1 MAGIIAP
8 RGRRMGRYGLG
19 ASAFTLAV
27 VLASP
32 ATAECTPDPTIP
44 GGTINCTGTDADGL
58 TVATGDT
65 TVVVARGASVQPGA
79 AAAAITT
86 LGQGNALRI
95 AGLVDGGG
103 AKAGVFV
110 TTGDPRTEVCTD
122 PYAGASPI
130 YCTPGTTYTVYPSSS
145 ATINVTAGGTVSGAQ
160 GILVRRSP
168 ANTAGLVGATI
179 NNTGTVAGTAGEA
192 ILAEQTGSGGLSVNN
207 RAAGRITGGI
217 AGTVSYVDNAG
228 TIDGTSR
235 AAIASTQAGLS
246 IVNTGSIVSSGTPAT
261 VSGGGFVTINNAAG
275 ATIGGS
281 ATAIRTTGTLNLTNA
296 GTINGSVVSTAP
308 SGQGSTIDTRTG
320 TINGNLALGA
330 GNDML
335 RARFDAAS
343 GRVSSI
349 TGTIDGGAG
358 TDTLAIGIDA
368 DTTIT
373 RTVLPTNFEL
383 LGLDLSNN
391 ATATLAT
398 GFTTGNGVALSG
410 SGTVVNETALVTG
423 GAAVMTSFGSSGS
436 GLTFDNRGSITATFA
451 NAGSATLGEYA
462 VGSPET
468 VTNSGTITSLGGA
481 GVRASRQLTNSGSI
495 TASGN
500 AASVNGFGALNNS
513 GTIRS
518 TGGTGASFYAGSA
531 TASTNSGTIAGAT
544 TGVALLGGRLTNS
557 GTITGDTTGATLN
570 GATLVNAA
578 GGQISGGT
586 LAIASSGGSS
596 RIVNAGTIVGTVDLT
611 SPFLYDYG
619 NDLFVD
625 DGGSVAGAIRLGGGN
640 DELVVTLGGDPARPL
655 AGATG
660 GVDAGDGYDTLRTRV
675 TADGSATLALTNG
688 FEALAYE
695 LSNDAALTLTAP
707 QPIATSIGLAGNG
720 SVTLN
725 GAISTADRTLLDTTI
740 LTVAQLTEG
749 LAGPARDL
757 AIVNNGDLALT
768 VGSQSFAYGLAA
780 IFGGTADLTN
790 NGTISVTN
798 APSTYYA
805 ATAVLTADTLANNGT
820 ITVTGG
826 GTAVTG
832 VRNVTNAG
840 TITASGAGATGLTNL
855 VTLGNSGTI
864 RADSTALQI
873 GFGVM
878 RITNSGMIESV
889 LGTAIV
895 GGYDGSIV
903 NEAAGTIR
911 GTTAITIDG
920 GAIVNRGAIIGDIGA
935 YSYSYGSTSYIAD
948 GGTLTG
954 NLTFG
959 SGQDTFVAFG
969 ETTGVSGTIDGG
981 AGIETLI
988 QARRTSGTVTLGA
1001 LSATNFE
1008 VEGARAL
1015 GSDTVVTIAA
1025 PAPFARDLALS
1036 GDGTIINTAAITGAV
1051 LAYPTYGSDPTVVG
1065 LTTPIA
1071 LENQGTIDGGVEGR
1085 VRSFTNTGTIGSAS
1099 LAGQAVSLDTIDTL
1113 AFDNGGTIANDREQT
1128 AVVLQGYNAS
1138 AITAGN
1144 SGAIDGGISIGLQQ
1158 YQSFPPVETPALL
1171 TAALTNSG
1179 TITNGES
1186 AVAITI
1192 DVSNGGTGNVT
1203 LANSGTIIATD
1214 EAALA
1219 AYVELYD
1226 YFDAAGSGTI
1236 GVANTGTISANGG
1249 GTVDSFTFPDGK
1261 TISFSDPAAALWLS
1275 GRNAVGV
1282 TASVTNDGTI
1292 EATGTRSVALIALD
1306 AALDLVNTGTIRGG
1320 AGTALAADDQ
1330 LGAIAGAPY
1339 LAGAVQTT
1347 GTGSDR
1353 IVNTGTII
1361 GSIAL
1366 GAGDDR
1372 IENSGRIEG
1381 DVFLGLGDDIF
1392 VQRASA
1398 GLVGTVDAGL
1408 GSDSLVIDATGGGAV
1423 NGDQFVNFERF
1434 SQIGEGDVAYSG
1446 TFRFDTIGVMGGTIS
1461 VAAGQ
1466 TLSSVGAITVTGSDA
1481 DETLDNRG
1489 TITGGVDLAGG
1500 NDRVDNRGTIG
1511 GAVLLGSGNDIFV
1524 DYAGSSA
1531 GVVDGGTGRDLY
1543 RVVLAGDRSGIGQ
1556 RSGFEQLAVE
1566 GNGTLSLALDQS
1578 FDQIALAGSG
1588 LTLALGGF
1596 TVGEVTGSDANETLA
1611 VDGDLAAVSLGGGND
1626 TLALGASRAG
1636 GSYIGGA
1643 GSDTLAFTA
1652 SGPVLL
1658 AGTATGF
1665 EQVTLAGGALTIA
1678 GTLGSNGAGLTFG
1691 DGAQAVTVAPGGT
1704 LAGAIDLGAGDD
1716 SLRLAAGGILAGTVA
1731 GGAGNDSATL
1741 ELAGDRTLAGGTLTG
1756 FELLTT
1762 EGSGTLTLAGT
1773 QAYQRIVA
1781 GTDLTIGTGASLT
1794 AGQVQFG
1801 ARDDRFTIAGN
1812 FAGNADGGAGSDTI
1826 AFADTAP
1833 LTIGVT
1839 IGGAITG
1846 FERLALAG
1854 NALTVTGT
1862 LGTTGTTLAFS
1873 DGAQAL
1879 TVASGGTLAGTID
1892 LGTGDDAL
1900 RLAAGSILNGTV
1912 LGGAGTDSATIAL
1925 AGNRTLAG
1933 DQLAGFELLTTEGSG
1948 TLTLTGTQ
1956 TYQRVVA
1963 GTDLAI
1969 DTGAS
1974 LTAEQV
1980 QFGARDDR
1988 FTVAGRFVGNA
1999 DGGAGSD
2006 TLAFTGTDPV
2016 TLAGI
2021 VTGFEQV
2028 ALAGGAL
2035 TVTGTLGTP
2044 GAALGFGDGAQALTV
2059 ANGGTLAGAVD
2070 LGAGDDSLRLAAGS
2084 TLAGTVAGGAGTDAA
2099 TLELAGNR
2107 TLASGTLTGFELL
2120 ATEGSGTLTIA
2131 GTQGY
2136 QRIAAGTDLAVGA
2149 DAALTA
2155 GQVQFGARDDRFTI
2169 AGGFAGSVDGGAGAD
2184 TIAVSGGSATA
2195 PVAFAGIANVERY
2208 AQSGG
2213 FATLSG
2219 TAALNMVDVSGG
2231 RLVGLAGSTLSASQ
2245 ITVAQGATFG
2255 SAGSVTGNLAVAGTL
2270 SPGGTGVGTMSVTGN
2285 VALGAGSLSL
2295 FEVASTGADRLQVTG
2310 AVTIASGATL
2320 QLAPLGT
2327 IRPGTSYDLVVASG
2341 GITGS
2346 YTTVVKPDS
2355 LFGFVVQRA
2364 DRIQLLGQFLG
2375 GAGFTPQ
2382 VARSI
2387 AYANTTLQAQP
2398 ATSTLFAAL
2407 PALLNADGTSNARA
2421 FAQLT
2426 PEPYAS
2432 ATQAGVDNALTLAGA
2447 ARGPAFATLRED
2459 PGLFTFGQGVGQW
2472 HTLGADQ
2479 AEGTAKARTRGY
2491 GFLGGIGYGDA
2502 SFAVGAFGGYLDTRQ
2517 SIGALGAETKS
2528 DGFVAGVHARYAA
2541 NGVGLTA
2548 SVLYDGGE
2556 ARTTRALPGTAR
2568 AIGSYDLHSWIADLS
2583 VSYALDMGTDWSL
2596 RPRAGVTYLRTTRD
2610 GVTETGGAFALNV
2623 ARDRHVAG
2631 FIDGGV
2637 MLARSDASS
2646 APLRPFV
2653 ALGARYQI
2661 EGRRT
2666 DALASYA
2673 GGPLGLEAIGA
2684 ARARLVG
2691 TASAGIS
2698 YRLTGGLDLF
2708 STASAQTG
2716 RDDHQETISTGLRL
2730 RF

>member
-1 MAGIIAP
+1 
-8 RGRRMGRYGLG
+8 MGRYGLG

-27 VLASP
+27 VLAGP

-79 AAAAITT
+79 TAAAITM

-95 AGLVDGGG
+95 AGLVDGGA
-103 AKAGVFV
+103 AKPGVFV

-122 PYAGASPI
+122 PYAGASVN
-130 YCTPGTTYTVYPSSS
+130 YCVPGTTYTIYPSSS
-145 ATINVTAGGTVSGAQ
+145 AAINVTAGGTVSGAQ

-168 ANTAGLVGATI
+168 ANTTGLVGATI
-179 NNTGTVAGTAGEA
+179 NNAGTIAGTAGEA
-192 ILAEQTGSGGLSVNN
+192 IIADQTGSGSVSVNN

-235 AAIASTQAGLS
+235 AAIASTQAGLN

-261 VSGGGFVTINNAAG
+261 VSGGGFVTISNAAG

-281 ATAIRTTGTLNLTNA
+281 ATAIRITGTLNLTNA

-308 SGQGSTIDTRTG
+308 SGQSSTIDTRTG
-320 TINGNLALGA
+320 TINGSLTLGA
-330 GNDML
+330 GNDTL

-423 GAAVMTSFGSSGS
+423 GAAVMTSFGSGGF
-436 GLTFDNRGSITATFA
+436 GLTFDNRGTITATFA
-451 NAGSATLGEYA
+451 NAGSATIGEYA
-462 VGSPET
+462 VGSPDT

-495 TASGN
+495 TASGT
-500 AASVNGFGALNNS
+500 AASVNGFGALVNS

-518 TGGTGASFYAGSA
+518 TGGIGASFYAGGA

-557 GTITGDTTGATLN
+557 GTITGGTTGVTLN
-570 GATLVNAA
+570 GATLNNAA
-578 GGQISGGT
+578 GGRISGGT
-586 LAIASSGGSS
+586 LAIASSGSS
-596 RIVNAGTIVGTVDLT
+596 GRIVNAGTITGTVDLT

-619 NDLFVD
+619 SDLFVD
-625 DGGSVAGAIRLGGGN
+625 DGGSVAGAILLGGGN

-675 TADGSATLALTNG
+675 TADGSATLALTSG
-688 FEALAYE
+688 FEALAFE
-695 LSNDAALTLTAP
+695 LSNNAAVTLTAP
-707 QPIATSIGLAGNG
+707 QPIATSIGLVGNG

-725 GAISTADRTLLDTTI
+725 GAISTADRTLLDATI

-768 VGSQSFAYGLAA
+768 VGSQSFAYGVAA
-780 IFGGTADLTN
+780 ILGGTADLTN
-790 NGTISVTN
+790 NGTISVIN
-798 APSTYYA
+798 APGTYYA
-805 ATAVLTADTLANNGT
+805 GRAVFTGDSFANTGT
-820 ITVTGG
+820 ITLTGG
-826 GTAVTG
+826 GTAVDS
-832 VRNVTNAG
+832 VREMTNSG
-840 TITASGAGATGLTNL
+840 TITAFGARASTALGIANVTTLT
-855 VTLGNSGTI
+855 NSGTI
-864 RADSTALQI
+864 RSDGTAVQG
-873 GFGVM
+873 GFGTST
-878 RITNSGMIESV
+878 ITNSGTIESTR
-889 LGTAIV
+889 GTAIV
-895 GGYDGSIV
+895 GGYTGTIV
-903 NEAAGTIR
+903 NEAGGTIR
-911 GTTAITIDG
+911 GATAVELGG
-920 GAIVNRGAIIGDIGA
+920 GALINRGTIAGDVTA
-935 YSYSYGSTSYIAD
+935 SSYLYAPAVYIAD
-948 GGTLTG
+948 GGTITG

-959 SGQDTFVAFG
+959 SGEDTFVAFG

-981 AGIETLI
+981 AGIDTLI

-1008 VEGARAL
+1008 REGVRAL

-1025 PAPFARDLALS
+1025 PAPFARDVALS

-1065 LTTPIA
+1065 LTMPIA
-1071 LENQGTIDGGVEGR
+1071 FENQGTIDGGVGGR
-1085 VRSFTNTGTIGSAS
+1085 VRSFTNTGTIGSAN
-1099 LAGQAVSLDTIDTL
+1099 LAGRAVRLDTIDTL
-1113 AFDNGGTIANDREQT
+1113 AFDNGGTIANDREET
-1128 AVVLQGYNAS
+1128 AVVLSGINAS
-1138 AITAGN
+1138 AIIAGN
-1144 SGAIDGGISIGLQQ
+1144 SGAIDGGISIGLEE
-1158 YQSFPPVETPALL
+1158 YQSFPPAETSALL

-1179 TITNGES
+1179 TITDGDR

-1192 DVSNGGTGNVT
+1192 GASNGGTGNIT

-1219 AYVELYD
+1219 AFIAISD
-1226 YFDAAGSGTI
+1226 YSGSAGSGTI
-1236 GVANTGTISANGG
+1236 SVANTGTISANGG
-1249 GTVDSFTFPDGK
+1249 GTVDSFTFPDGE
-1261 TISFSDPAAALWLS
+1261 TISFSDPASALWLS

-1282 TASVTNDGTI
+1282 TAGVTNDGTI

-1306 AALDLVNTGTIRGG
+1306 APLDLVNTGTIRGG
-1320 AGTALAADDQ
+1320 AGTALTAGDQ
-1330 LGAIAGAPY
+1330 IGAIAGAPY

-1381 DVFLGLGDDIF
+1381 DVFLGLGDDTF

-1408 GSDSLVIDATGGGAV
+1408 GTDSLVIDATGGGAV

-1434 SQIGEGDVAYSG
+1434 AQIGEGNVAYSG

-1466 TLSSVGAITVTGSDA
+1466 TLSSAGAITVTGSDA

-1511 GAVLLGSGNDIFV
+1511 GAVLLGSGNDVFV

-1531 GVVDGGTGRDLY
+1531 GVVDGGTGSDLY

-1566 GNGTLSLALDQS
+1566 GSGTLSLTLDQS
-1578 FDQIALAGSG
+1578 FEQIALAGSG
-1588 LTLALGGF
+1588 LSLALGGF

-1611 VDGDLAAVSLGGGND
+1611 VDGDLAAVSLGGGDD
-1626 TLALGASRAG
+1626 TLALGVTRAA
-1636 GSYIGGA
+1636 GSYTGGA

-1665 EQVTLAGGALTIA
+1665 EQVALAGGALTIA
-1678 GTLGSNGAGLTFG
+1678 GTLGSNGAGLAFA
-1691 DGAQAVTVAPGGT
+1691 DGAQALVVAPGGT

-1773 QAYQRIVA
+1773 QGYQRIDA

-1826 AFADTAP
+1826 AFADTA
-1833 LTIGVT
+1833 LVT

-1846 FERLALAG
+1846 FERIALAG

-1862 LGTTGTTLAFS
+1862 LGTPGATLAFS
-1873 DGAQAL
+1873 DGEQAL

-1912 LGGAGTDSATIAL
+1912 LGGAGTDSATLAL

-1948 TLTLTGTQ
+1948 RLTLTGTQ

-1974 LTAEQV
+1974 LTAGQV

-1988 FTVAGRFVGNA
+1988 FTVAGRFTGNV

-2035 TVTGTLGTP
+2035 TITGTLGTP
-2044 GAALGFGDGAQALTV
+2044 GTALGFGDGAQALTV

-2107 TLASGTLTGFELL
+2107 TLTSGTLTGFELL
-2120 ATEGSGTLTIA
+2120 TTEGSGTLTLA

-2136 QRIAAGTDLAVGA
+2136 QRITAGTDLAVDTG
-2149 DAALTA
+2149 AALTVK
-2155 GQVQFGARDDRFTI
+2155 QVQFGARDDRFTI
-2169 AGGFAGSVDGGAGAD
+2169 AGGFAGSVDGGAGTD

-2208 AQSGG
+2208 VQSGG

-2219 TAALNMVDVSGG
+2219 TAALGVVDISGG
-2231 RLVGLAGSTLSASQ
+2231 RLVGLTGSTLTASQ

-2270 SPGGTGVGTMSVTGN
+2270 SPGATGVGTMSVTGN
-2285 VALGAGSLSL
+2285 VALGASSLSL

-2517 SIGALGAETKS
+2517 TIGALGAETKS

-2568 AIGSYDLHSWIADLS
+2568 ATGSYDLHSWVADLS
-2583 VSYALDMGTDWSL
+2583 ISYALEMGTEWSL

-2631 FIDGGV
+2631 FVDGGV
-2637 MLARSDASS
+2637 MLARSDVST

-2691 TASAGIS
+2691 TASAGVS

>member
-8 RGRRMGRYGLG
+8 RGRRMGRYGLS
-19 ASAFTLAV
+19 ASAITLAV
-27 VLASP
+27 VLAGP
-32 ATAECTPDPTIP
+32 ATAQCTPDPTIS
-44 GGTINCTGTDADGL
+44 GGTINCTGSDADGL
-58 TVATGDT
+58 TVVTDNT
-65 TVVVARGASVQPGA
+65 TVIVARGASVQPRA

-86 LGQGNALRI
+86 LGQGNTLRV
-95 AGLVDGGG
+95 AGLVDGGA

-110 TTGDPRTEVCTD
+110 TTGDPRTVPCD

-130 YCTPGTTYTVYPSSS
+130 YCVPGSTQTIYPSSR
-145 ATINVTAGGTVSGAQ
+145 AAIDVVAGGTISGAQ

-168 ANTAGLVGATI
+168 ANTVGFVSATI
-179 NNTGTVAGTAGEA
+179 TNAGTIAGTAGEA
-192 ILAEQTGSGGLSVNN
+192 ILADQTGFGGLSVYN
-207 RAAGRITGGI
+207 RAGGRITGGI

-228 TIDGTSR
+228 TIDGVGR
-235 AAIASTQAGLS
+235 AAIASTQAGLN

-261 VSGGGFVTINNAAG
+261 VSGGGFVTISNAAG

-308 SGQGSTIDTRTG
+308 SGQGSTIDTRSG
-320 TINGNLALGA
+320 TINGSLTLGA
-330 GNDML
+330 GDDTL

-349 TGTIDGGAG
+349 TGAIDGGAG

-410 SGTVVNETALVTG
+410 SGTVVNNTALVTG
-423 GAAVMTSFGSSGS
+423 GPAVTTSFGSGGF
-436 GLTFDNRGSITATFA
+436 GLTFDNRGTITATFA
-451 NAGSATLGEYA
+451 NAGPATTGQFA
-462 VGSPET
+462 VGSPDT
-468 VTNSGTITSLGGA
+468 VTNSGTITSLGGP
-481 GVRASRQLTNSGSI
+481 GVRAFRQLTNSGSI
-495 TASGN
+495 TASGT
-500 AASVNGFGALNNS
+500 AASVDSFGAFVNS

-518 TGGTGASFYAGSA
+518 TGGIGASLYAGGA

-557 GTITGDTTGATLN
+557 GTITGGTTGVTLS

-586 LAIASSGGSS
+586 LAIASSGSS
-596 RIVNAGTIVGTVDLT
+596 GGIVNAGTIAGSVDLT
-611 SPFLYDYG
+611 LPFFYDYG
-619 NDLFVD
+619 DDLFVD

-675 TADGSATLALTNG
+675 TADGSATLALTGG

-725 GAISTADRTLLDTTI
+725 GAISTADRTLVDATI

-757 AIVNNGDLALT
+757 AIVNNGNLALT
-768 VGSQSFAYGLAA
+768 VGSQNFAYNLAA
-780 IFGGTADLTN
+780 ILGDTADLTN
-790 NGTISVTN
+790 NGTISVINT
-798 APSTYYA
+798 PGSYYA
-805 ATAVLTADTLANNGT
+805 GGAVFTGDSLANAGT
-820 ITVTGG
+820 ITLTGG
-826 GTAVTG
+826 GTAVDSVRAVTNSGRITAFGTTSGANASTAMG
-832 VRNVTNAG
+832 VANVTTLTNTG
-840 TITASGAGATGLTNL
+840 TIRSDGTAVQSGFGNSTIT
-855 VTLGNSGTI
+855 NSGTI
-864 RADSTALQI
+864 EST
-873 GFGVM
+873 
-878 RITNSGMIESV
+878 R
-889 LGTAIV
+889 GTAIV
-895 GGYDGSIV
+895 GGYTGTIV
-903 NEAAGTIR
+903 NEAGGTIR
-911 GTTAITIDG
+911 GVTAVQLGG
-920 GAIVNRGAIIGDIGA
+920 GALINRGTIVGDVAAYA
-935 YSYSYGSTSYIAD
+935 YSYAPAVYIAD
-948 GGTLTG
+948 GGTLSG

-959 SGQDTFVAFG
+959 SGQDTFAAFG
-969 ETTGVSGTIDGG
+969 ETTGVSGTVDGG
-981 AGIETLI
+981 AGIDTLI

-1001 LSATNFE
+1001 LAVTNFE
-1008 VEGARAL
+1008 VEGVRAL

-1036 GDGTIINTAAITGAV
+1036 GDGTIVNTAAITGAV

-1085 VRSFTNTGTIGSAS
+1085 VRSLINTGTIGSAS
-1099 LAGQAVSLDTIDTL
+1099 LTGQAVNLDTIDTL

-1128 AVVLQGYNAS
+1128 AVVLQGYGAS

-1144 SGAIDGGISIGLQQ
+1144 SGTIDGGVSVGLQQ
-1158 YQSFPPVETPALL
+1158 YQSFPPAGTPASL
-1171 TAALTNSG
+1171 TASLTNSG
-1179 TITNGES
+1179 TIINGES
-1186 AVAITI
+1186 AVAIAV
-1192 DVSNGGTGNVT
+1192 DVSNGVTGKAT
-1203 LANSGTIIATD
+1203 LANSGTITATG
-1214 EAALA
+1214 EAALG
-1219 AYVELYD
+1219 AYIQLYG
-1226 YFDAAGSGTI
+1226 YSGAAGSGTI
-1236 GVANTGTISANGG
+1236 DVANTGTISANSG
-1249 GTVDSFTFPDGK
+1249 GTVGSFTFPDGE
-1261 TISFSDPAAALWLS
+1261 TISFTDPAAALWLS
-1275 GRNAVGV
+1275 GRNAAGV
-1282 TASVTNDGTI
+1282 TASVANDGTI

-1306 AALDLVNTGTIRGG
+1306 AALDLTNTGTIRGG
-1320 AGTALAADDQ
+1320 AGTILAADDQ
-1330 LGAIAGAPY
+1330 LGALAGAPY

-1372 IENSGRIEG
+1372 IENSGRIAG
-1381 DVFLGLGDDIF
+1381 DVFLGLGDDTF

-1398 GLVGTVDAGL
+1398 GLEGRVDAGL
-1408 GSDSLVIDATGGGAV
+1408 GSDSLVVDATGGGAV

-1434 SQIGEGDVAYSG
+1434 AQIGEGNVAYSG
-1446 TFRFDTIGVMGGTIS
+1446 NFRFDTIGVMGGTIT

-1466 TLSSVGAITVTGSDA
+1466 TLSSAGAITVTGSDA

-1511 GAVLLGSGNDIFV
+1511 GAVLLGSGNDLFV

-1531 GVVDGGTGRDLY
+1531 GAVDGGTGSDLY

-1566 GNGTLSLALDQS
+1566 GNGMLSLALDQS
-1578 FDQIALAGSG
+1578 FEQIALAGSG

-1596 TVGEVTGSDANETLA
+1596 TVGQVTGSDARETLA
-1611 VDGDLAAVSLGGGND
+1611 VDGDPAAVSLGGGDD
-1626 TLALGASRAG
+1626 TLALGAGRAG
-1636 GSYIGGA
+1636 GSYAGGA

-1665 EQVTLAGGALTIA
+1665 EQVSLAGGALTIA
-1678 GTLGSNGAGLTFG
+1678 GTLGSNGAGLAFG
-1691 DGAQAVTVAPGGT
+1691 DGAQALTVAPGGT

-1731 GGAGNDSATL
+1731 GGAGTDNATL
-1741 ELAGDRTLAGGTLTG
+1741 ELAGDRTLASGTLTG

-1773 QAYQRIVA
+1773 QGYQRITA
-1781 GTDLTIGTGASLT
+1781 GTDLTIG
-1794 AGQVQFG
+1794 
-1801 ARDDRFTIAGN
+1801 
-1812 FAGNADGGAGSDTI
+1812 
-1826 AFADTAP
+1826 
-1833 LTIGVT
+1833 
-1839 IGGAITG
+1839 
-1846 FERLALAG
+1846 
-1854 NALTVTGT
+1854 
-1862 LGTTGTTLAFS
+1862 
-1873 DGAQAL
+1873 
-1879 TVASGGTLAGTID
+1879 
-1892 LGTGDDAL
+1892 
-1900 RLAAGSILNGTV
+1900 
-1912 LGGAGTDSATIAL
+1912 
-1925 AGNRTLAG
+1925 
-1933 DQLAGFELLTTEGSG
+1933 
-1948 TLTLTGTQ
+1948 
-1956 TYQRVVA
+1956 
-1963 GTDLAI
+1963 
-1969 DTGAS
+1969 
-1974 LTAEQV
+1974 
-1980 QFGARDDR
+1980 
-1988 FTVAGRFVGNA
+1988 
-1999 DGGAGSD
+1999 
-2006 TLAFTGTDPV
+2006 
-2016 TLAGI
+2016 
-2021 VTGFEQV
+2021 
-2028 ALAGGAL
+2028 
-2035 TVTGTLGTP
+2035 
-2044 GAALGFGDGAQALTV
+2044 
-2059 ANGGTLAGAVD
+2059 
-2070 LGAGDDSLRLAAGS
+2070 
-2084 TLAGTVAGGAGTDAA
+2084 
-2099 TLELAGNR
+2099 
-2107 TLASGTLTGFELL
+2107 
-2120 ATEGSGTLTIA
+2120 
-2131 GTQGY
+2131 
-2136 QRIAAGTDLAVGA
+2136 A

-2155 GQVQFGARDDRFTI
+2155 DQIQFGTRDDRLTI
-2169 AGGFAGSVDGGAGAD
+2169 AGGFAGSVDGAAGND
-2184 TIAVSGGSATA
+2184 TIAVSAGSATA

-2219 TAALNMVDVSGG
+2219 TAALGTVDISGG
-2231 RLVGLAGSTLSASQ
+2231 GLVGLAGSTLTANQ
-2245 ITVAQGATFG
+2245 VTVARGATFG
-2255 SAGSVTGNLAVAGTL
+2255 SAGNVTGNLAVAGTL
-2270 SPGGTGVGTMSVTGN
+2270 SPGATGVGTMSVTGN

-2295 FEVASTGADRLQVTG
+2295 FEVAPTGADRLQVTG

-2432 ATQAGVDNALTLAGA
+2432 VTQAGLDNALTLAGA

-2491 GFLGGIGYGDA
+2491 GFLGGIGYGDT
-2502 SFAVGAFGGYLDTRQ
+2502 SFAVGAFAGYLDTRQ
-2517 SIGALGAETKS
+2517 TIGALGAETKS

-2541 NGVGLTA
+2541 NGIGLTA

-2568 AIGSYDLHSWIADLS
+2568 AIGSYDLHSWVADLS
-2583 VSYALDMGTDWSL
+2583 VSYALDMGTEWSL

-2631 FIDGGV
+2631 FVDGGV

-2673 GGPLGLEAIGA
+2673 GGPLGLTAIGA

-2698 YRLTGGLDLF
+2698 YRMTGGLDLF